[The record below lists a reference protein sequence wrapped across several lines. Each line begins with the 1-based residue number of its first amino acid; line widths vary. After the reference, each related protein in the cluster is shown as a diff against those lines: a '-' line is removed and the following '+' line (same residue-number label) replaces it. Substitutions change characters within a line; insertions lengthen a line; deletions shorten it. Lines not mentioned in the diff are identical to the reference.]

1 MIKAKDVY
9 HQIDVL
15 TQQLIKVG
23 LCNYLNYP
31 SIKKKS
37 GNIEEVSINNTPN
50 TVFLKSIPYAEMYK
64 HLSGHN
70 YYNLKMLDGALIT
83 MQYRFINNRLVAH
96 RLSFFPSPDLE
107 AFQNEPELYL
117 EDELYADIL
126 DKRIVTVPF
135 RFDFD
140 YTEGT
145 YHPIDHP
152 ISHLTIG
159 QYEYCRIPVSSALTP
174 YQFIAFIVRNFYHT
188 ANEKFSDSLP
198 AFKEYFDNTIF
209 DEEKALLH
217 INTPIY
223 NNS

>member
-1 MIKAKDVY
+1 MINANNVNK
-9 HQIDVL
+9 QINAL
-15 TQQLIKVG
+15 TQRLIEVG
-23 LCNYLNYP
+23 LCDYYNFP
-31 SIKKKS
+31 SINNKS
-37 GNIEEVSINNTPN
+37 GNIVEVSISKSPN
-50 TVFLKSIPYAEMYK
+50 TIFLKSIPYAEMYK
-64 HLSGHN
+64 HLSDN
-70 YYNLKMLDGALIT
+70 QYYNLKMLDGALIT
-83 MQYRFINNRLVAH
+83 LQYRFKKNRLVAH

-140 YTEGT
+140 YTDGT

-174 YQFIAFIVRNFYHT
+174 YQFITFIVRNFYHT
-188 ANEKFSDSLP
+188 ANEKFSNSLP
-198 AFKEYFDNTIF
+198 VFKEYFDSTIF

-223 NNS
+223 K

>member
-1 MIKAKDVY
+1 MMKAKDIFR
-9 HQIDVL
+9 QINVL
-15 TQQLIKVG
+15 TQKLIEVG
-23 LCNYLNYP
+23 LCDYQNYP
-31 SIKKKS
+31 SIINKPGK
-37 GNIEEVSINNTPN
+37 IEEVSINNPPN
-50 TVFLKSIPYAEMYK
+50 SISLKNIPYAEMYK
-64 HLSGHN
+64 HLSDN
-70 YYNLKMLDGALIT
+70 QYYNFKMLDGALIT
-83 MQYRFINNRLVAH
+83 MQYRFKNNNLIAH

-107 AFQNEPELYL
+107 LFQNEPELYL

-145 YHPIDHP
+145 YKPIDHP

-174 YQFIAFIVRNFYHT
+174 YQFIAFIIRNFYHT
-188 ANEKFSDSLP
+188 AGDRFSNSLP
-198 AFKEYFDNTIF
+198 AFKECFDSTIF

-217 INTPIY
+217 INTPSY
-223 NNS
+223 NKS

>member
-9 HQIDVL
+9 NQIDKL

-23 LCNYLNYP
+23 LCDDSNFP
-31 SIKKKS
+31 STNERS
-37 GNIEEVSINNTPN
+37 GGIVEISITNSPSTI
-50 TVFLKSIPYAEMYK
+50 FLKSIPYAEMHEK
-64 HLSGHN
+64 LSKN
-70 YYNLKMLDGALIT
+70 RQYNLKMLDGALIT
-83 MQYRFINNRLVAH
+83 LQYRFIEDRLFAH

-140 YTEGT
+140 YTDGT
-145 YHPIDHP
+145 YRPIDHP

-174 YQFIAFIVRNFYHT
+174 YQFITFIVRNFYHT
-188 ANEKFSDSLP
+188 ANEKFSNSLP
-198 AFKEYFDNTIF
+198 VFKEYFDNTIF
-209 DEEKALLH
+209 DEEKTLLH